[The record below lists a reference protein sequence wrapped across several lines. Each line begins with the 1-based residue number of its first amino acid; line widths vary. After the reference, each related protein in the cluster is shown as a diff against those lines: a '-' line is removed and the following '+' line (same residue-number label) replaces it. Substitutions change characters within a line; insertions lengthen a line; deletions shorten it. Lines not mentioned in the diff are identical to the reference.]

1 MKIKSIL
8 ISQPQPQKSE
18 PSPYLDLAKK
28 NNIKIDFHPF
38 IQVVGVPCRE
48 VRVQKIDLSQFTAL
62 ILTSKNAIDHFF
74 RIAEEMRFSVPDK
87 MKYFCQSETIANY
100 LQRYIVYRKRKI
112 YFGAKTLE
120 DLEPF
125 FMKHP
130 NEKFLL
136 PSSDI
141 LSNDIPI
148 LLNKFSNN
156 WTRCIMY
163 KTVSNNL
170 SKLKRIKYDLL
181 VFFSPQE
188 IKSLFEN
195 FPNFKQENTLIAALG
210 INTIQIANKYGL
222 IINISPTKKAPSLI
236 SAIENYLKLN
246 K

>member
-8 ISQPQPQKSE
+8 VSQPKPQKNE
-18 PSPYLDLAKK
+18 PSPYLELAKK
-28 NNIKIDFHPF
+28 NNIKIDFYPF
-38 IQVVGVPCRE
+38 IQVVGLPSRE
-48 VRVQKIDLSQFTAL
+48 VRMQKIDLSQFSAL

-74 RIAEEMRFSVPDK
+74 RISEEMRFSVPDK

-112 YFGAKTLE
+112 YFGSKNLE
-120 DLEPF
+120 DLKPF
-125 FMKHP
+125 FIKHP

-141 LSNDIPI
+141 LNNEIPI

-163 KTVSNNL
+163 KTISNNL
-170 SKLKRIKYDLL
+170 SDLKNIKYDLL

-195 FPNFKQENTLIAALG
+195 FPNFQQKNTLIAALG
-210 INTIQIANKYGL
+210 INTIQIANNYGL

-236 SAIENYLKLN
+236 SAIDNYIKLN